1 MPLPQVTEKGV
12 NDQII
17 ATVESQIGQ
26 TIPLLGKAFAR
37 VMAAAFAGL
46 IVLLY
51 KYNNYTFLQMFV
63 ATASNIATTVN
74 GQTVIPL
81 QAWGVLVGA
90 GRPVAAI
97 AAELDLTV
105 TVTNPTAAVID
116 AGTQFVSG
124 DNGVTYLSTAPV
136 SILGTSITIPV
147 VAAGDQSNNAGTG
160 TIGNLDPGAVVSF
173 VTTPVGVL
181 QAAVVDVQTV
191 TAADAE
197 TDAAYRQR
205 VIDRFQKRAQGG
217 ALVDYELW
225 GEETAGI
232 INEYPYAWTCPGGVE
247 VYAEA
252 TVASSGNPD
261 GFPTQAQLDAVADS
275 INLDLNGRAT
285 RRQVNAFL
293 VTNSITRKGFTVT
306 VVGLEADD
314 SGSVMAEVET
324 ALDSH
329 FKTFEPFIGGVSVIR
344 RDRVTQASVAGVVS
358 AVITAAGG
366 TFVDVLLSTGQVV
379 EQVFAGRT
387 LAGDDDAEEDGGIMA
402 VGGASVTMGGAAH
415 LVGFRIPNVS
425 IPAGSVVQSATLE
438 LSATAL
444 NNTYSEFSIH
454 GEASATPAAYTAA
467 ANDISDRDQTVAAV
481 PWIPPGWAAASLQTT
496 PDLTAVVQE
505 VVDLAGWATNNAM
518 AFIIT
523 GTDDSDR
530 EVDTFEAGPSLSPL
544 LTVAFQLEVPTLE
557 ATTAYTLGRGEKARL
572 DSVVYS

>member
-232 INEYPYAWTCPGGVE
+232 INVYPYAWTCPGGVE

-402 VGGASVTMGGAAH
+402 VGGASVT
-415 LVGFRIPNVS
+415 
-425 IPAGSVVQSATLE
+425 LE